1 VDEKTRCKFELAT
14 RNMVGHYKLGHEQI
28 ALLLAATLFESL
40 INSHLKGWDEENI
53 NNTKLE
59 DKINEIQIPQKQRL
73 HDFRKLRNKIVHGR
87 IDEILSEQ
95 RDTIEDFIVFLWSQL
110 APDSFEKA
118 DSKHQMGQSI
128 FATLYEHSADYMVR
142 GLSEVEFLDRDEKAA
157 KYKDKDSQNDR
168 IEPGDFENLFT
179 LREKLVFLKYYI
191 SKWLDENKISLKT
204 DILTIID
211 TTSGYIW
218 MPLVPK
224 NPVADK
230 RASVRE
236 CSVSLLATPF
246 DFRIYMDFGGYLRK
260 ERKQYY
266 NFLSD
271 SDEYREIANILKE
284 KPDLKV
290 FDIDWYFS
298 KSNERSFSEW
308 LSSKDKDLDNAK
320 EKIDSAKKPE
330 SSPITWNRCLHGYVF
345 SKQDLADGHIDFSHI
360 TCKLQDIIK
369 LYEAFLSF
377 KERVVKEKL
386 HE

>member
-1 VDEKTRCKFELAT
+1 
-14 RNMVGHYKLGHEQI
+14 MVGHYKLGHEQI

-40 INSHLKGWDEENI
+40 INSHLEGWDEENI

-95 RDTIEDFIVFLWSQL
+95 RDTIEDFIVFLWSHL

-224 NPVADK
+224 NPAAGE
-230 RASVRE
+230 RASVYE

-246 DFRIYMDFGGYLRK
+246 DFRIYMDFGGYQREKRK
-260 ERKQYY
+260 LYY
-266 NFLSD
+266 KFLSD
-271 SDEYREIANILKE
+271 SPEYEEVKNRLTNKQC
-284 KPDLKV
+284 LKV

-308 LSSKDKDLDNAK
+308 LLSKDDDLVKAK

-345 SKQDLADGHIDFSHI
+345 SKKDLGDGYIDFSRMEN
-360 TCKLQDIIK
+360 KLRDIIEF
-369 LYEAFLSF
+369 YRAFIKF
-377 KERVVKEKL
+377 IQRVAE
-386 HE
+386 ETA